1 MLEII
6 YTTPTQGQGH
16 YRGNHLKV
24 NLRTYC
30 ANYYLGFKRAPNLHY

>member
-6 YTTPTQGQGH
+6 NTTPTQGQGH

-24 NLRTYC
+24 NLRKYIAIQC
-30 ANYYLGFKRAPNLHY
+30 FGFKRADNLHY